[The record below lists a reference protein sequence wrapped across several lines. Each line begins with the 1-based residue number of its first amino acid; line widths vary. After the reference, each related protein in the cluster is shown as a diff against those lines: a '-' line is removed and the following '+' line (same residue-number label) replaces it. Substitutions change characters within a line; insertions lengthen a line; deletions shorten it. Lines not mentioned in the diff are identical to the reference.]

1 MSYLHSIVLG
11 ALQGLAEFLPIS
23 SSAHLLVVPYIFG
36 WERHSDV
43 FDVALHLGTL
53 VALLVFF
60 WHDFVRLI
68 KAGLTKGLATADG
81 KQFWLIILASIPAGL
96 IGYLF
101 EGVIDDV
108 LHSAYVV
115 IALALALMGLLLWYV
130 DSRAAKRRSET
141 SLTPLEAF
149 AIGCSQ
155 VLALLPG
162 VSRSGATMTT
172 GLLLGLTRE
181 GAARFSFLLSA
192 PIIAGAGLVKL
203 RHLHAG
209 DVDGPF
215 LVGVLVAA
223 VVGYFSIRFL
233 LNFLQ
238 KGSFKVF
245 AWYRIAL
252 AVIIL
257 ITVFARHG

>member
-1 MSYLHSIVLG
+1 MSYLHAIVLG
-11 ALQGLAEFLPIS
+11 AFQGLAEFLPIS
-23 SSAHLLVVPYIFG
+23 SSAHLFVVPYILG
-36 WERHSDV
+36 WERHSDI

-53 VALLVFF
+53 VAVLIFF
-60 WHDFVRLI
+60 WHDIGRLI
-68 KAGLTKGLATADG
+68 KAGLTKGVSTADG

-96 IGYLF
+96 LGFLF
-101 EGVIDDV
+101 EDVIDSV
-108 LHSAYVV
+108 LHSAYVL

-130 DSRAAKRRSET
+130 DDRASKRRSET
-141 SLTPLEAF
+141 SLTPFEAF

-155 VLALLPG
+155 ALALLPG
-162 VSRSGATMTT
+162 VSRSGATITT

-181 GAARFSFLLSA
+181 SAARFSFLLSA
-192 PIIAGAGLVKL
+192 PIIAGAGLVKV

-233 LNFLQ
+233 LNYLQ

-245 AWYRIAL
+245 AWYRVLLAL
-252 AVIIL
+252 IIL
-257 ITVFARHG
+257 ITVVMRHA